1 MPLFSSFSR
10 QQGEAKA
17 PRTRHVPRD
26 SFGGRAKSSGEWGGE
41 SRMRTLSGGP
51 GVEGDLARNQAKNGA
66 RSGSGR
72 CACNRRHASK
82 RVSASS
88 IVGGSTLVP
97 GAEARRRY
105 LYLAYRPVTVRTDK
119 LCVQPVCTWR
129 LALVH
134 SQRKTWGTYPSLSLP
149 CPSLSAPYRA
159 SIYLWSG
166 ALVHLSWGISHQPA
180 GDLQTQSMP
189 GLVPE
194 AAGLVWAE
202 VKNSDKLL
210 RSRYI
215 DSRCPF

>member
-1 MPLFSSFSR
+1 MGWAR
-10 QQGEAKA
+10 
-17 PRTRHVPRD
+17 
-26 SFGGRAKSSGEWGGE
+26 GE
-41 SRMRTLSGGP
+41 SRMRTLSGEP

-82 RVSASS
+82 RISASS

-202 VKNSDKLL
+202 VKNSDSSFPVSIYRLSMPVL
-210 RSRYI
+210 ISFSISSPPIQSYI
-215 DSRCPF
+215 YLTREEFLVNS